1 MNNNKIVISVIA
13 IAAVFICCIYLCG
26 VLVIKLISLIFGK
39 DILYSTKGS
48 RGEENEDISNFRYK
62 EKKDQERRA
71 SDEARDIERAIDKAF
86 MQSRISRKAENNR
99 QQALSKEEREAKKN
113 NSKE

>member
-1 MNNNKIVISVIA
+1 MSNNKIVISVIA

-39 DILYSTKGS
+39 DILGSTKGS
-48 RGEENEDISNFRYK
+48 REEDILYFRYK
-62 EKKDQERRA
+62 EKKEQERKT
-71 SDEARDIERAIDKAF
+71 SDEARDIERAIDKVF
-86 MQSRISRKAENNR
+86 MQSRISRKAEHNR
-99 QQALSKEEREAKKN
+99 QQALSKEEREANKN